1 MVVESY
7 GYHHN
12 KLETHVTAVSF
23 DWNTFDPF
31 LTVPLLRGVS
41 VADFFTTMNTTKRKK
56 EDILSL
62 PKTVAVTV
70 TVTMLLLNVCMYT
83 TTNE

>member
-41 VADFFTTMNTTKRKK
+41 VADFFYHNEYNEEKKGRHFITTKDSGSNSNSNNATA
-56 EDILSL
+56 E
-62 PKTVAVTV
+62 
-70 TVTMLLLNVCMYT
+70 CMYVYYY
-83 TTNE
+83 